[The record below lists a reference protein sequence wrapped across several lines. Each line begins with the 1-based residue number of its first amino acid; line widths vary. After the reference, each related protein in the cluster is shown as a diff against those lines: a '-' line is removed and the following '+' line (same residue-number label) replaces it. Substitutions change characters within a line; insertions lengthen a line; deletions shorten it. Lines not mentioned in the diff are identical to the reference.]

1 MLHNNLHEGEEKI
14 CVEFRW
20 NKPERDNGVLTHFR
34 VYYQQ
39 LCQNDTADTLM
50 EWNVSN
56 VKHNVLL
63 FSLRDVLPHLTVRF
77 QVWKITEL
85 ISDVVHAASCVC
97 LGLGA
102 RVCGF
107 CFWNCWLTDS
117 PLDPWLNLSICC
129 IAHYIKWETILQ
141 YYTGLLRLKR
151 NFSKGL
157 PKPLLKT
164 TSSTQILLSWW
175 RVTDQ

>member
-1 MLHNNLHEGEEKI
+1 MSRLKTKLQGTDYVSIEIPNSVFIYLFLNAVPSAPTNPRIYVLHNNLHEGEEKI
-14 CVEFRW
+14 HVEFRW

-77 QVWKITEL
+77 QV
-85 ISDVVHAASCVC
+85 
-97 LGLGA
+97 
-102 RVCGF
+102 
-107 CFWNCWLTDS
+107 
-117 PLDPWLNLSICC
+117 
-129 IAHYIKWETILQ
+129 
-141 YYTGLLRLKR
+141 
-151 NFSKGL
+151 
-157 PKPLLKT
+157 
-164 TSSTQILLSWW
+164 
-175 RVTDQ
+175 